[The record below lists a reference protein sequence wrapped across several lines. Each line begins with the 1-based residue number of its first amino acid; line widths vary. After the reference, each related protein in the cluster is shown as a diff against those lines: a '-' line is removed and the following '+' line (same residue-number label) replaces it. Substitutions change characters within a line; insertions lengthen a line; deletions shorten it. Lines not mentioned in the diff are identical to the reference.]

1 MLNKKSEIVLVNDKL
16 YHLGIKK
23 PDLAENIFIVG
34 DPARAIRV
42 SQEFDWIDC
51 EISNR
56 EYLTLTG
63 SYHGIPVSVI
73 GTGIGTDNVE
83 IALVEAY
90 IAHEFDLKKAEK
102 QQNCNPLTIIR
113 LGTSGGVQSDV
124 TPGSLAISSYAL
136 GLDSTGIYYEQ
147 SAEDKIVNKIEAEAS
162 KILNS
167 AIDAKSRFKG
177 KITPYASKASSEVT
191 MALINQAA
199 AHSVEFE
206 TGITVSSPGFYGPS
220 SRYIEGL
227 NNTLP
232 DIKGSLS
239 SINIDG
245 LKVHNMEMESSLF
258 FHLCSQLGY
267 RAGTICT
274 VISGPNDSDSI
285 IDYEAAIG
293 NTIKI
298 GLNALMELNDAQ

>member
-1 MLNKKSEIVLVNDKL
+1 MFHKSEIVIVNERL

-23 PDLAENIFIVG
+23 TDLAENIFIVG
-34 DPARAIRV
+34 DPARATRV
-42 SQEFDWIDC
+42 SEQFDRIDS

-56 EYLTLTG
+56 EYLTYTG
-63 SYHGIPVSVI
+63 IYRNIPVSVI

-83 IALVEAY
+83 IALVEAF
-90 IAHEFDLKKAEK
+90 IAHEFDLKTGERF
-102 QQNCNPLTIIR
+102 QNCSPLTIIR
-113 LGTSGGVQSDV
+113 LGTSGGVQPDV

-136 GLDSTGIYYEQ
+136 GLDSTGIYYDYPIDDEML
-147 SAEDKIVNKIEAEAS
+147 NRIETES
-162 KILNS
+162 SEILNS
-167 AIDAKSRFKG
+167 AISDNSRFKG
-177 KITPYASKASSEVT
+177 KVIPYASKASTEVT
-191 MALINQAA
+191 DALINQAQELN
-199 AHSVEFE
+199 VEFA

-220 SRYIEGL
+220 SRHIEGL

-239 SINIDG
+239 KLNLDG
-245 LKVHNMEMESSLF
+245 LKVHNMEMESSLL

-285 IDYEAAIG
+285 IDYERAIG
-293 NTIKI
+293 KTIKV
-298 GLNALMELNDAQ
+298 GLNALLELNEVN

>member
-1 MLNKKSEIVLVNDKL
+1 MLNKKSEIVIVDDKL

-23 PDLAENIFIVG
+23 SDLAENIFIVG

-42 SQEFDWIDC
+42 SQEFDQIDC

-56 EYLTLTG
+56 EYLTFTG
-63 SYHGIPVSVI
+63 SYRGIPVSVI

-90 IAHEFDLKKAEK
+90 IAHEFDLKSAEK
-102 QQNCNPLTIIR
+102 LQNCSPLTIIR
-113 LGTSGGVQSDV
+113 LGTSGGVQPDV

-147 SAEDKIVNKIEAEAS
+147 SAEDKIVKKIETEAS

-167 AIDAKSRFKG
+167 AIDKKSRFKG

-191 MALINQAA
+191 MALINQAEA
-199 AHSVEFE
+199 YGVEFE

-227 NNTLP
+227 NNTLS

-239 SINIDG
+239 SLNIDG

-293 NTIKI
+293 NTIRI
-298 GLNALMELNDAQ
+298 GLNALVELNDD

>member
-1 MLNKKSEIVLVNDKL
+1 MFHKSEIVIVNERL

-23 PDLAENIFIVG
+23 TDLAENIFIVG
-34 DPARAIRV
+34 DPARATRV
-42 SQEFDWIDC
+42 SEEFDRIDS

-56 EYLTLTG
+56 EYLTYTG
-63 SYHGIPVSVI
+63 IYRNIPVSVI

-90 IAHEFDLKKAEK
+90 IAHEFDLKTGERF
-102 QQNCNPLTIIR
+102 QNCSPLTIIR
-113 LGTSGGVQSDV
+113 LGTSGGVQPDV

-136 GLDSTGIYYEQ
+136 GLDSTGIYYDYPIDDEML
-147 SAEDKIVNKIEAEAS
+147 KRIESES
-162 KILNS
+162 SEILNS
-167 AIDAKSRFKG
+167 AISYNSRFKG
-177 KITPYASKASSEVT
+177 KVIPYASKASTEVT
-191 MALINQAA
+191 DALINQAQ
-199 AHSVEFE
+199 SLNVEFA

-220 SRYIEGL
+220 SRHIEGL

-239 SINIDG
+239 KLNLDG
-245 LKVHNMEMESSLF
+245 LKVHNMEMESSLL

-285 IDYEAAIG
+285 IDYERAIG
-293 NTIKI
+293 KTIKV
-298 GLNALMELNDAQ
+298 GLNALLELNEVN

>member
-1 MLNKKSEIVLVNDKL
+1 MLNKKSEIVIVDEKL

-23 PDLAENIFIVG
+23 SDLAENIFIVG

-42 SQEFDWIDC
+42 SQEFDQIDC

-56 EYLTLTG
+56 EYLTFTG
-63 SYHGIPVSVI
+63 SYRGIPVSVI

-83 IALVEAY
+83 IAIVEAY
-90 IAHEFDLKKAEK
+90 IAHEFDLKSAEK
-102 QQNCNPLTIIR
+102 LQNCSPLTIIR
-113 LGTSGGVQSDV
+113 LGTSGGVQPDV

-147 SAEDKIVNKIEAEAS
+147 SAEDKIVKKIETEAS

-167 AIDAKSRFKG
+167 AIDKKFRFKG

-239 SINIDG
+239 SLNIDG